1 MTEPRSSDQI
11 LVDALEAEKVR
22 LSRRLEKLK
31 AIRAA
36 DPLGELLAIHAEAA
50 GIDFKTRE
58 GLAKLD
64 SLAERERAARAALDK
79 QLKRDTFKD
88 IDEQTTIE
96 IEIGTIN
103 SEIFFKKKF
112 GRCN

>member
-11 LVDALEAEKVR
+11 LVDALEAEKAR

-36 DPLGELLAIHAEAA
+36 DPLGDLLALHAEAA
-50 GIDFKTRE
+50 GLDFKTKE

-64 SLAERERAARAALDK
+64 SLAQRERVARAALDK
-79 QLKRDTFKD
+79 LSKRDTFKD
-88 IDEQTTIE
+88 MDEQTTIE

-112 GRCN
+112 GRCG

>member
-1 MTEPRSSDQI
+1 MTEPRSNDQI

-36 DPLGELLAIHAEAA
+36 DPLGDLLALHAEAA
-50 GIDFKTRE
+50 GLDFKTKE

-64 SLAERERAARAALDK
+64 SLAQRERVARAALDK
-79 QLKRDTFKD
+79 QSKRDTFKD
-88 IDEQTTIE
+88 MDEQTTLE
-96 IEIGTIN
+96 IEIGAIN

-112 GRCN
+112 GRCK